1 MSGCSERVGEMSHK
15 SDVAV
20 SETGAVE
27 ENLVAIDEK
36 RGENETNDCKSLNGH
51 SALPSLDSA
60 FSTLDGFT

>member
-36 RGENETNDCKSLNGH
+36 RGENETNEDKSLNGH
-51 SALPSLDSA
+51 PPRLGLDSA
-60 FSTLDGFT
+60 FSSCKGFS